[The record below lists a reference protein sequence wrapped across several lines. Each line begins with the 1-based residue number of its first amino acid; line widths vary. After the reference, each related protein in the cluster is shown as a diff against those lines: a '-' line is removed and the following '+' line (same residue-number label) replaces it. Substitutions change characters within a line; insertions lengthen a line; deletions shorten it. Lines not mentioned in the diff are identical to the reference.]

1 MEKRTSLVDDNI
13 VITLDNIE
21 KLSKILALSI
31 LKNFKKYAFGGSSK
45 IERLHKQLQY
55 DICYHKQ
62 TDIYSDAYD
71 LVQEANL
78 YLMQFLIY
86 SFCLKF

>member
-45 IERLHKQLQY
+45 IAGLYEYAKQKL
-55 DICYHKQ
+55 DIP
-62 TDIYSDAYD
+62 IIVPENPEDAVILGAGKLLNAGNDFLKID
-71 LVQEANL
+71 L
-78 YLMQFLIY
+78 
-86 SFCLKF
+86 